1 MSRPERPA
9 ARRAEALE
17 LPFPGSDGAG
27 DTGRV
32 ASLNRSNGGV
42 PKLPV
47 AEARATRDGL
57 EGDRQ
62 RNRVHHGGPDR
73 ALCLYSAEAIAA
85 LRREGHPVSTGS
97 LGENVT
103 ITGLDWT
110 RLVPG
115 VRLSIGEAE
124 LEVTDFAYP
133 CRTIRKSFDAERFS
147 RISQKTHQG
156 WSRVY
161 CRVLREGMIRSGDLV
176 RLL

>member
-1 MSRPERPA
+1 MSRSDRSA
-9 ARRAEALE
+9 ARRSEALA
-17 LPFPGSDGAG
+17 LPFPRSEGGG
-27 DTGRV
+27 DIGRV

-47 AEARATRDGL
+47 PEARATREGL
-57 EGDRQ
+57 DGDRQ
-62 RNRVHHGGPDR
+62 RNLVHHGGPDR

-85 LRREGHPVSTGS
+85 LRQEGHPVSTGS
-97 LGENVT
+97 LGENLT

-115 VRLSIGEAE
+115 ARLSVGEAE

-147 RISQKTHQG
+147 RISQKTHSG

-161 CRVLREGMIRSGDLV
+161 CRVLREGMIRCGDLV